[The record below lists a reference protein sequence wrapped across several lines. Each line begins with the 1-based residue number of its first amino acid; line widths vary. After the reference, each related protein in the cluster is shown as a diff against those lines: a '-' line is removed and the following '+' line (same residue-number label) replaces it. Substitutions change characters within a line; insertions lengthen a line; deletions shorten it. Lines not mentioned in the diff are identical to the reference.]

1 MTIEEICN
9 KYIKV
14 KATGILALH
23 QRPKLDWAFKV
34 VSGKESDVCNGCFL
48 EKYYPLRLPYTCAAQ
63 EREDGKNVQFKE
75 ISKTMITREQAKEL
89 LPILQALAEGK
100 QIQDKIEGV
109 TDWVDTD
116 EINFEYEG
124 QKIKHRIKPEPKYR
138 PFKTQ
143 EECWNE
149 MLKHQPFGW
158 IYSKNRSCYYCI
170 ISVEEDRI
178 ELSPREQSRSE
189 TPLKEFYLKNY
200 HCFFEEALELFK
212 LTFAD
217 GTPFG
222 IKEE

>member
-23 QRPKLDWAFKV
+23 QHPKQYWAFKV
-34 VSGKESDVCNGCFL
+34 VSGKESDVLNGCFL

-63 EREDGKNVQFKE
+63 EREDGKNVEFKE
-75 ISKTMITREQAKEL
+75 ISKTMITREEAKEL
-89 LPILQALAEGK
+89 LPILQAFAEGK
-100 QIQDKIEGV
+100 QIQDKIGGV

-116 EINFEYEG
+116 EINFKYEG

-158 IYSKNRSCYYCI
+158 AKSKKSERHFSI
-170 ISVEEDRI
+170 GSVLWDND
-178 ELSPREQSRSE
+178 
-189 TPLKEFYLKNY
+189 FNDV
-200 HCFFEEALELFK
+200 FV
-212 LTFAD
+212 TFAFDGMLGRSSKSVFEDFTFDD

>member
-1 MTIEEICN
+1 M
-9 KYIKV
+9 
-14 KATGILALH
+14 
-23 QRPKLDWAFKV
+23 
-34 VSGKESDVCNGCFL
+34 
-48 EKYYPLRLPYTCAAQ
+48 
-63 EREDGKNVQFKE
+63 
-75 ISKTMITREQAKEL
+75 TREEAKRRAEL
-89 LPILQALAEGK
+89 YSALAEGK
-100 QIQDKIEGV
+100 AIQVQNPATSKWEYLDINKIGEFM
-109 TDWVDTD
+109 
-116 EINFEYEG
+116 EELNY
-124 QKIKHRIKPEPKYR
+124 RIKPEPKYR

-178 ELSPREQSRSE
+178 ELPPREQSRSK

>member
-1 MTIEEICN
+1 MTREET
-9 KYIKV
+9 KRRAELYS
-14 KATGILALH
+14 ALA
-23 QRPKLDWAFKV
+23 
-34 VSGKESDVCNGCFL
+34 
-48 EKYYPLRLPYTCAAQ
+48 
-63 EREDGKNVQFKE
+63 DGKAIQVQNPVT
-75 ISKTMITREQAKEL
+75 SKWEYLDINKVGEFMEEL
-89 LPILQALAEGK
+89 
-100 QIQDKIEGV
+100 
-109 TDWVDTD
+109 
-116 EINFEYEG
+116 NY
-124 QKIKHRIKPEPKYR
+124 RIKPEPKYR

-178 ELSPREQSRSE
+178 ELPPREQSRSK

>member
-1 MTIEEICN
+1 M
-9 KYIKV
+9 
-14 KATGILALH
+14 
-23 QRPKLDWAFKV
+23 
-34 VSGKESDVCNGCFL
+34 
-48 EKYYPLRLPYTCAAQ
+48 
-63 EREDGKNVQFKE
+63 
-75 ISKTMITREQAKEL
+75 TREELKEAAKVMEAYANGKK
-89 LPILQALAEGK
+89 IQCNYNCQDNEG
-100 QIQDKIEGV
+100 
-109 TDWVDTD
+109 WVDTD
-116 EINFEYEG
+116 NPSFNWDKYAY
-124 QKIKHRIKPEPKYR
+124 RIKPEPKYR

-143 EECWNE
+143 EECWSE

-212 LTFAD
+212 ITFAD

-222 IKEE
+222 IKE